1 MADKRISDP
10 SIPDASVAALNDIF
24 LMVDVDDPTDHSTG
38 TDNRITREN
47 WNYNSAGPAYG
58 ASTGQIAD
66 GDTLQQCLAKIK
78 NSYRTNTQLD
88 ATYEQLTNKG
98 ASNGYAPLDANA
110 KVPDAQISQTSVQ
123 QHVIGSELVAPTEAT
138 AILKLKMH
146 ATQSVDPFSVVTDG
160 DVEVFTITADG
171 NVGIGNSIVSTSGG
185 NVTIDPDGSGQIH
198 LKTGTGAGVLVESTI
213 AGTPANY
220 IQFKDTGGNTAYFG
234 MSSGS
239 TDDFT
244 IRNEVSSALLQ
255 LSANGGNIKL
265 TTSGNLE
272 FDGNAIVTSHNSKDF
287 GTASSAFRDGYFG
300 RKIAVGGSALATA
313 TIYGHD
319 AADETL
325 VAAAHASATSS
336 QRVLG
341 IRDASAAFILST
353 YESGDMSLGADFTP
367 ASNSIMT
374 REKDFLLDYT
384 SASTRRHFGLRR
396 DNSAVFFLGVAN
408 INDDL
413 ISGSSIGDV
422 ALRAVNADI
431 LFSADNGSTDHLRI
445 NSDDSIA
452 LNGSILTLN
461 AGRNE
466 SVKTVNAATYDLL
479 ETDYILDVT
488 YTSTGAVTSLT
499 LPTAQTV
506 RGRVIVIKDAGL
518 NSSVNNITIDT
529 EGSQLIEGSSTY
541 VINIDGAAIRLYCN
555 GTNWY
560 II

>member
-1 MADKRISDP
+1 MADKRITDP
-10 SIPDASVAALNDIF
+10 SIPDASVAALNDIL

-160 DVEVFTITADG
+160 DVEVFTIDAAG
-171 NVGIGNSIVSTSGG
+171 KMVLNGTS
-185 NVTIDPDGSGQIH
+185 PLAS
-198 LKTGTGAGVLVESTI
+198 
-213 AGTPANY
+213 
-220 IQFKDTGGNTAYFG
+220 
-234 MSSGS
+234 
-239 TDDFT
+239 
-244 IRNEVSSALLQ
+244 
-255 LSANGGNIKL
+255 L
-265 TTSGNLE
+265 T
-272 FDGNAIVTSHNSKDF
+272 V
-287 GTASSAFRDGYFG
+287 
-300 RKIAVGGSALATA
+300 
-313 TIYGHD
+313 YGHS
-319 AADETL
+319 ASDEAL